1 MGASEAGKDPSGL
14 HSMKCKWG
22 TITKH
27 VVVVSLV
34 SLSASVS
41 GPRVGG
47 GRHWRKPSPLD
58 GSIPLP
64 SDTVLEWEG
73 SGLWDPIPVS
83 QEPVSHS
90 AAAALVGNS
99 LSELPREKHLKAY
112 WESG

>member
-1 MGASEAGKDPSGL
+1 
-14 HSMKCKWG
+14 MKCKWG

-83 QEPVSHS
+83 VVDAYPKNQSFCSCSVS
-90 AAAALVGNS
+90 GK
-99 LSELPREKHLKAY
+99 LPK
-112 WESG
+112 